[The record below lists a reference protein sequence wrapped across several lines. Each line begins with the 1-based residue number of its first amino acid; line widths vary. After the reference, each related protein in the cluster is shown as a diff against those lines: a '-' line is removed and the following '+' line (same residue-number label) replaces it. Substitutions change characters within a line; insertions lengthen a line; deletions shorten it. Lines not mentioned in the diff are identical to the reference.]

1 MKYDIVIIGSGLGG
15 LQCAFI
21 LAKKGYRVCVLEK
34 EMHPG
39 GCMQSYRRKG
49 IALDTGLHYVGGL
62 APGNSLY
69 PIFKYMNLM
78 DLPWQHLDADGFDK
92 VMIEGRNFAYA
103 EGLDNFVETLAKDFP
118 NEREGL
124 QKYADVMKEI
134 GKHLHD
140 AILPR
145 DEVDFFNTSL
155 FSQSAYEF
163 LNNTFSDPL
172 LMNVLCGS
180 SLKMELDQDTL
191 PLYTFAQGNNSFI
204 ESSWRLKGDG
214 SLLVDSLIR
223 DIRSMGSEVIC
234 NAGVEELIEKDGRL
248 VAARTVH
255 GDLYEADWFIS
266 DTHPAVTI
274 ELVKESTKLKKVF
287 RRRIN
292 SLANTY
298 GMYTVSLILKPDTLK
313 YFNWNQYIYQ
323 KPNVWT
329 YYKDNEPVS
338 GILVCCRVPEE
349 GSPYTRYV
357 DIVTPMPWEKV
368 AQWSNTKVGQ
378 RGEEYRAFKEKK
390 ADECIALAETFIPG
404 LGDMVEARFSSTP
417 LTYRDYTATPEG
429 SAYGVRK
436 DWHSPMMTLLTP
448 KTPIPNLLLTG
459 QSLTLHGLL
468 GVSMTS
474 LFTCA
479 EILGKEAVYAITKTE

>member
-1 MKYDIVIIGSGLGG
+1 MKFEIIIIGSGLGG
-15 LQCAFI
+15 LQCAYI
-21 LAKKGYRVCVLEK
+21 LAKQGRKVCVLEK
-34 EMHPG
+34 EKHPG

-62 APGNSLY
+62 APGNALY

-78 DLPWQHLDADGFDK
+78 NLPWQHLDAEGFDR
-92 VMIEGRNFAYA
+92 VMIGEKNFAYA
-103 EGLDNFVETLAKDFP
+103 EGLDAFVDTLAKDFP
-118 NEREGL
+118 SERAGL
-124 QKYADVMKEI
+124 QQYADIMREI

-145 DEVDFFNTSL
+145 DEVNFFNTSL
-155 FSQSAYEF
+155 FGKSAYEF
-163 LNNTFSDPL
+163 LNQTFHDPL
-172 LMNVLCGS
+172 LRNVLCGS
-180 SLKMELDQDTL
+180 SLKMELDKETL

-214 SLLVDSLIR
+214 SMLVESLVR
-223 DIRSMGSEVIC
+223 DIRSMGGEVIC
-234 NAGVEELIEKDGRL
+234 NSGVEELIEKDGQL
-248 VAARTVH
+248 VAARTVN
-255 GDLYEADWFIS
+255 GELYEADWFIS
-266 DTHPAVTI
+266 DTHPTVTVD
-274 ELVKESTKLKKVF
+274 LVKESTRIRKVY
-287 RRRIN
+287 RRRIH
-292 SLANTY
+292 SLSNTY
-298 GMYTVSLILKPDTLK
+298 GMYTVSLIIKPNTLK
-313 YFNWNQYIYQ
+313 YFNWNQYIYK

-329 YYKDNEPVS
+329 YYREDGPIS
-338 GILVCCRVPEE
+338 GILVCCRVPED

-357 DIVTPMPWEKV
+357 DIVTPMLWDEV
-368 AQWSNTKVGQ
+368 AQWSNTTVGH
-378 RGEEYRAFKEKK
+378 RGDEYVAFKERK
-390 ADECIALAETFIPG
+390 ANECITLAETFIPG
-404 LGDMVEARFSSTP
+404 LRHMIEGHFSSTP

-459 QSLTLHGLL
+459 QNLTIHGLL

-479 EILGKEAVYAITKTE
+479 EILGKETVYAITKTE

>member
-103 EGLDNFVETLAKDFP
+103 EGLDNFVETLSKDFP

-124 QKYADVMKEI
+124 KKYADVMREI

-163 LNNTFSDPL
+163 LNNTFSDPF

-204 ESSWRLKGDG
+204 ESSW
-214 SLLVDSLIR
+214 
-223 DIRSMGSEVIC
+223 
-234 NAGVEELIEKDGRL
+234 
-248 VAARTVH
+248 
-255 GDLYEADWFIS
+255 
-266 DTHPAVTI
+266 
-274 ELVKESTKLKKVF
+274 
-287 RRRIN
+287 
-292 SLANTY
+292 
-298 GMYTVSLILKPDTLK
+298 
-313 YFNWNQYIYQ
+313 
-323 KPNVWT
+323 
-329 YYKDNEPVS
+329 
-338 GILVCCRVPEE
+338 
-349 GSPYTRYV
+349 
-357 DIVTPMPWEKV
+357 
-368 AQWSNTKVGQ
+368 
-378 RGEEYRAFKEKK
+378 
-390 ADECIALAETFIPG
+390 
-404 LGDMVEARFSSTP
+404 
-417 LTYRDYTATPEG
+417 
-429 SAYGVRK
+429 
-436 DWHSPMMTLLTP
+436 
-448 KTPIPNLLLTG
+448 
-459 QSLTLHGLL
+459 
-468 GVSMTS
+468 
-474 LFTCA
+474 
-479 EILGKEAVYAITKTE
+479 